1 MIGEALTSRRSLYCY
16 KLHTHAIESHHLD
29 NLLLIIPQ
37 YRLVLDQL
45 CVFEYPSSFL
55 IFHLRDVLE
64 GKQLQ
69 ELRHQVF
76 SLFVDG
82 EVQGEDLRAVVLL
95 EQKLPS
101 DRWEVLPFLDG
112 LEVGMRV

>member
-29 NLLLIIPQ
+29 NLLLIIPNIASFSIN
-37 YRLVLDQL
+37 YA
-45 CVFEYPSSFL
+45 YSSIPSSFL